1 MLEKLDNGELIQIDL
16 HHALHQ
22 EEKEGEGEIVRH
34 ATVYGVGFKL
44 RRGSREAK
52 EAREA
57 AEAILSMFLCDKIG
71 NIEVITD

>member
-16 HHALHQ
+16 HH
-22 EEKEGEGEIVRH
+22 EEKEGEIVRH

-57 AEAILSMFLCDKIG
+57 AEVILSMFLCDKIG